1 MTVKYT
7 KVNEQKLLAFST
19 KILGKAGI
27 PSEDAAISAR
37 LMVNTDLRGIA
48 SHGVAHLKGLY
59 IKRIKT
65 GFINS
70 NPDIKMWSGAAGD
83 GCLRW
88 RSWLWIR
95 SWSQGDAGSNCSG

>member
-7 KVNEQKLLAFST
+7 KVNEQKLLEFST
-19 KILGKAGI
+19 KVLEKAGI
-27 PSEDAAISAR
+27 PSDDAAIAAR

-59 IKRIKT
+59 VKRIKT

-70 NPDIKMWSGAAGD
+70 NRILRCIAALQR
-83 GCLRW
+83 LR
-88 RSWLWIR
+88 SSTATVDL
-95 SWSQGDAGSNCSG
+95 DL